1 MNGQLDQLIGMEQ
14 DGYDRSNNE
23 AERQI
28 TEWEASLNLKIV
40 DHLPPISGIYRP
52 VHVYCPTAPPANGLR
67 RHKHPASGLNR
78 WILGQI
84 RCLVWCGRIFIH
96 QF

>member
-52 VHVYCPTAPPANGLR
+52 VHVY
-67 RHKHPASGLNR
+67 
-78 WILGQI
+78 
-84 RCLVWCGRIFIH
+84 
-96 QF
+96 